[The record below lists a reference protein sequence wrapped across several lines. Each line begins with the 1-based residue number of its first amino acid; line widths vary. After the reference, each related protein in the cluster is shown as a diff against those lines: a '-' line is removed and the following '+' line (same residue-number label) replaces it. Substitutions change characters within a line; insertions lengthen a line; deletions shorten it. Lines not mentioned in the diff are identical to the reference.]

1 MVSNPIHADVFN
13 TCPKMLRSLR
23 QRFHHQ
29 IPSIARGRL
38 CHAMRRQIPEK
49 LGATRTAF
57 PRTECG
63 NDAVRRSAW
72 KMNEAGRYHRWKRG
86 GVYDKKDTSTLHN
99 GCLPASIIKAISLNW
114 STGFSKHLCI
124 KNWNYVQR
132 PKRTSHFGTWH
143 LIRLWLPR
151 EEHCSPRAGSTPG
164 GYICLIPNSC
174 IPIFS
179 QAQAGHSII
188 AGGGE
193 QKTIL
198 QVPVS
203 GSFSATRHLQDD
215 DT

>member
-1 MVSNPIHADVFN
+1 
-13 TCPKMLRSLR
+13 
-23 QRFHHQ
+23 
-29 IPSIARGRL
+29 
-38 CHAMRRQIPEK
+38 MRRQIPEK
-49 LGATRTAF
+49 LRATRTAF
-57 PRTECG
+57 PRTERG
-63 NDAVRRSAW
+63 NGAVRRSAW
-72 KMNEAGRYHRWKRG
+72 KMNEAGGYNRWKRG

-132 PKRTSHFGTWH
+132 SKRTSHFGTWH

-151 EEHCSPRAGSTPG
+151 EEHLFSSG
-164 GYICLIPNSC
+164 GINTRGIHLPN
-174 IPIFS
+174 PEQLRPVFS

-193 QKTIL
+193 QKTICRS
-198 QVPVS
+198 PVS

>member
-1 MVSNPIHADVFN
+1 
-13 TCPKMLRSLR
+13 MLRSLR

-86 GVYDKKDTSTLHN
+86 GVYDKKGTSTLHN

-132 PKRTSHFGTWH
+132 PKRNIALRNLAPNPALAPEGRALFSSGGINTGGIH
-143 LIRLWLPR
+143 L
-151 EEHCSPRAGSTPG
+151 
-164 GYICLIPNSC
+164 PNTEQLH
-174 IPIFS
+174 PVFS

-188 AGGGE
+188 CW
-193 QKTIL
+193 
-198 QVPVS
+198 
-203 GSFSATRHLQDD
+203 
-215 DT
+215 

>member
-1 MVSNPIHADVFN
+1 MGSNPIHADVFN

-63 NDAVRRSAW
+63 NDAVRRSTW

-99 GCLPASIIKAISLNW
+99 GCLPASIIKAISLNC
-114 STGFSKHLCI
+114 STGFSRHFVYQELELCTKTKKNIALRNLAPNPALAPEGRALFSSGGINTGGIHLPNPEQLHSYLQPSVSWTFHYCWWRRA
-124 KNWNYVQR
+124 KDD
-132 PKRTSHFGTWH
+132 FA
-143 LIRLWLPR
+143 
-151 EEHCSPRAGSTPG
+151 SPRIRQFFGD
-164 GYICLIPNSC
+164 
-174 IPIFS
+174 
-179 QAQAGHSII
+179 
-188 AGGGE
+188 
-193 QKTIL
+193 KT
-198 QVPVS
+198 
-203 GSFSATRHLQDD
+203 FAR
-215 DT
+215 